1 MHIKYLTA
9 VLFTAAAGIA
19 AAQTVAPAPAPIGQ
33 QPAPN
38 AQSRIDTRQANQD
51 RRIDKGVASGALT
64 QKEAA
69 RMENGQRKVDGMENK
84 ALADGSINKREAAR
98 IQKAQN
104 KQSKRIYRQKH
115 DKQKSPVAG

>member
-9 VLFTAAAGIA
+9 VLFAAAAGIA
-19 AAQTVAPAPAPIGQ
+19 AAQTAVPLGQLPAPA
-33 QPAPN
+33 
-38 AQSRIDTRQANQD
+38 AQTRIDTREANQD
-51 RRIDKGVASGALT
+51 RRINNGVASGQLN

-69 RMENGQRKVDGMENK
+69 RLEKGQSKVDTMENK
-84 ALADGSINKREAAR
+84 ALANGSINKREAAR

>member
-9 VLFTAAAGIA
+9 VLFTAAAGIV
-19 AAQTVAPAPAPIGQ
+19 AAQTAVPAAVPLGQ

-38 AQSRIDTRQANQD
+38 AQSRIDTREANQD
-51 RRIDKGVASGALT
+51 RRINNGVASGQLT

-69 RMENGQRKVDGMENK
+69 RMEKGQSRVDTMENK
-84 ALADGSINKREAAR
+84 ALANGSINKREAAR